1 MKNRHAPPAKRSS
14 RSQPQRRIVKLLTE
28 GRLTEVEYFTK
39 WASLYRERVTVDI
52 DDTHGSPMTLVKR
65 AVELVD
71 RRKRAIRRERTNAPF
86 DEIWCV
92 FDCDEHPYIQE
103 AIATAERHQIGTA
116 FSNPCFELWL
126 VLHATDLRRHT
137 ERHAVQAMSAG
148 LGFTVG
154 KGLGPDAW
162 PTLQAN
168 WEIAEERGVALDE
181 MHHGNNSPIGSNP
194 STSIAQIVR
203 SLQREQAS
211 GQTG

>member
-14 RSQPQRRIVKLLTE
+14 RSRPQRRIVKLLTE

-39 WASLYRERVTVDI
+39 WASLYRERLTVDL

-71 RRKRAIRRERTNAPF
+71 QRRRAIRRERTNAPF
-86 DEIWCV
+86 DEIWSV
-92 FDCDEHPYIQE
+92 FDCDEHPYVQE
-103 AIATAERHQIGTA
+103 AIALAELHQIGVA

-137 ERHAVQAMSAG
+137 ERHAVQTMSAV
-148 LGFTVG
+148 LGFTIG

-162 PTLQAN
+162 PKLLAD
-168 WEIAEERGVALDE
+168 WEEAESRSLALND
-181 MHHGNNSPIGSNP
+181 MHSGTGTPAGSNP
-194 STSIAQIVR
+194 STSVAHIVR
-203 SLQREQAS
+203 SLRREQAS
-211 GQTG
+211 D